1 MLDSVSTAYKTAA
14 AANQAVHEAV
24 PSAVEAAVLRL
35 RSAHPKRLSTSQWA
49 ALALGVSQLATA
61 AVLVATLV
69 RSHRLQRTLAAK
81 DRELGGLLMRIFSLQ
96 ELVQQGGSRAVPLI
110 RHASHMYL
118 AP

>member
-1 MLDSVSTAYKTAA
+1 VH
-14 AANQAVHEAV
+14 QAL

-35 RSAHPKRLSTSQWA
+35 RSAHPKRLSTAQWA

-61 AVLVATLV
+61 ALLVAALA
-69 RSHRLQRTLAAK
+69 RSHRLQKALASK

-110 RHASHMYL
+110 RHASLMYIS
-118 AP
+118 P